1 MDDLLGLNEINT
13 ITHCNLN
20 CYFEEEDKKEEL
32 YIKMIE
38 DRIMF
43 KIRQE
48 IIVPLI
54 SDFNVKS
61 DINMCEILKLKDD
74 VSELKECVEREK
86 NKNIELTDII
96 DRLIYN
102 NGLIKQKQNEIKEDL
117 TIIHNGID
125 VIGTFIEDNVSQI
138 DILREQFINIE
149 NIINDNNRQTDKLS
163 NIISKLYVPNNGTT
177 TVFDSYRIDMD
188 RPVFDNYHY
197 IATKKIMFRD
207 YSKCYQGCYDLTLF
221 YNLETLHLTEVPYV
235 DFQNLLLNNDLTI
248 LILERGGYRIYD
260 TGSGKKEFTIL
271 NLNCLPSLKVIEFK
285 NIHTMDID
293 GFIEQLSSYKH
304 NIKNLI
310 FTECDFYRYCNNQ
323 KQKDKLNAYCE
334 ENNITI
340 KSN

>member
-13 ITHCNLN
+13 NSHSN

-43 KIRQE
+43 KIRKE
-48 IIVPLI
+48 IIEPLI
-54 SDFNVKS
+54 SDFNVKI
-61 DINMCEILKLKDD
+61 DINTRQILMLKDD

-86 NKNIELTDII
+86 NKNIELTNQIN
-96 DRLIYN
+96 RLIYN
-102 NGLIKQKQNEIKEDL
+102 YGLIKNKQNEIKEDL
-117 TIIHNGID
+117 TIIHNDIDAIGIC
-125 VIGTFIEDNVSQI
+125 IEDNVSQI

-163 NIISKLYVPNNGTT
+163 NIISKLYVPSNGT
-177 TVFDSYRIDMD
+177 VFNSYEINIDS
-188 RPVFDNYHY
+188 PVRYNYHY
-197 IATKKIMFRD
+197 IATKKIIFNEFK
-207 YSKCYQGCYDLTLF
+207 KCRGSIFDLTLF

-248 LILERGGYRIYD
+248 LILERGGYEIYTD
-260 TGSGKKEFTIL
+260 LTGNNKRELTIL

-285 NIHTMDID
+285 HIHTMDVD

-323 KQKDKLNAYCE
+323 EQKDKLNAYCE

>member
-1 MDDLLGLNEINT
+1 
-13 ITHCNLN
+13 
-20 CYFEEEDKKEEL
+20 
-32 YIKMIE
+32 MILS
-38 DRIMF
+38 
-43 KIRQE
+43 KI
-48 IIVPLI
+48 
-54 SDFNVKS
+54 
-61 DINMCEILKLKDD
+61 C
-74 VSELKECVEREK
+74 
-86 NKNIELTDII
+86 
-96 DRLIYN
+96 
-102 NGLIKQKQNEIKEDL
+102 
-117 TIIHNGID
+117 
-125 VIGTFIEDNVSQI
+125 IEDNVSQI

-163 NIISKLYVPNNGTT
+163 NIISKLYVPCSSIEFN
-177 TVFDSYRIDMD
+177 SYQINID
-188 RPVFDNYHY
+188 RPSRDNYHY

-207 YSKCYQGCYDLTLF
+207 YSPYYQSYFDLTLF

-285 NIHTMDID
+285 HIHTMDID

-304 NIKNLI
+304 NIQNLI
-310 FTECDFYRYCNNQ
+310 FIECDFYRYCNNQ